1 MLNDAAVFVGR
12 VVSQAYTCEDGRYI
26 KRAPSDGD
34 YGQWELHDA
43 SGQVI
48 DTDQFRH
55 DLADRHNIELTGW
68 AD

>member
-1 MLNDAAVFVGR
+1 MPKKIFHGTKETR
-12 VVSQAYTCEDGRYI
+12 AYVHKDGRYI
-26 KRAPSDGD
+26 KRAPNADDFGNW
-34 YGQWELHDA
+34 QLHDA